1 MPWRSNGRVAV
12 TAISRAITAL
22 TSRPACTASRAAAT
36 AARYVAAG
44 VTCSITI
51 AVGGGDRLRGRS
63 EFVVARPIV
72 LDACHPAVAAGRLD
86 HHHTRD
92 DDLAG
97 LAGNE
102 RDPPDAHGSDAER
115 RPVIVG
121 DRGQGGGRL
130 VEWDTPGDATT
141 RQADAVADEQIAIA
155 AGDVV
160 EVERSCR
167 FVGDVGGGT
176 HQRSRVPV
184 NSCATPSVS

>member
-1 MPWRSNGRVAV
+1 M
-12 TAISRAITAL
+12 AIER
-22 TSRPACTASRAAAT
+22 TSRPHGDLAGDHGFDESSRLYGVASGGDSGEIGR
-36 AARYVAAG
+36 RRG
-44 VTCSITI
+44 HLLDQI
-51 AVGGGDRLRGRS
+51 AVGGGDRLRGGS
-63 EFVVARPIV
+63 EVVIARPIV
-72 LDACHPAVAAGRLD
+72 LDSCHPAVAGGRLD

-115 RPVIVG
+115 RLVVVG
-121 DRGQGGGRL
+121 DSAQGGGRL

-167 FVGDVGGGT
+167 FVGDDGGGT